1 MPSLGVLALNTLPG
15 TAGVFGHLLGSEKVN
30 LSLKLCK
37 RTGWVSLT
45 QRSSQLNSILL
56 PI

>member
-1 MPSLGVLALNTLPG
+1 MPSLVAPALNTLPG
-15 TAGVFGHLLGSEKVN
+15 AAGVFGHLLGLEKAN

-45 QRSSQLNSILL
+45 QCSSQLNSILL
-56 PI
+56 PM

>member
-1 MPSLGVLALNTLPG
+1 MPSSGVPSCSTLPG
-15 TAGVFGHLLGSEKVN
+15 MAGVFGHLLGSEKVN
-30 LSLKLCK
+30 SPLKLRK

-45 QRSSQLNSILL
+45 QCSSRLNSILL

>member
-1 MPSLGVLALNTLPG
+1 MPSLGVPALNALPG
-15 TAGVFGHLLGSEKVN
+15 MAGVFRHLLGSEKVN
-30 LSLKLCK
+30 LSLKLHK

-45 QRSSQLNSILL
+45 QCSSRLNSILL